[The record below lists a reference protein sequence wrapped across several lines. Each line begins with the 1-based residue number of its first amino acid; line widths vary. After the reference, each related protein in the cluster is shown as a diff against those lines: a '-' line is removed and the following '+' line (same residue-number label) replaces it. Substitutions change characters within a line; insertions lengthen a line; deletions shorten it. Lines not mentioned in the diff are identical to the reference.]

1 MLNFHLSSN
10 QLAVQEKTRRFAL
23 QEVLPVAWYYD
34 AKDEIPMQII
44 RKAFDAGF
52 LSADIP
58 KTYGG
63 HSLGLMES
71 ALITEEIA
79 AACPGL
85 ATSIF
90 DSSLGL
96 EPLLLS
102 SNEEAKKK

>member
-10 QLAVQEKTRRFAL
+10 QLAVQEKARRFAL

-34 AKDEIPMQII
+34 AKDEIPMKII

-63 HSLGLMES
+63 YSLGLMES
-71 ALITEEIA
+71 ALINRRNR
-79 AACPGL
+79 CSLPGTGYL
-85 ATSIF
+85 NF
-90 DSSLGL
+90 
-96 EPLLLS
+96 
-102 SNEEAKKK
+102 